1 MPAGINP
8 IHTWGGRVP
17 VQKHLNFFHNSES
30 IEEIGKEFFS
40 YVFNSVKNSMSFY
53 GGLGDDV
60 SKRRGA
66 E

>member
-30 IEEIGKEFFS
+30 IEEIGKEFFG
-40 YVFNSVKNSMSFY
+40 YVFNSVKNTMSFHR
-53 GGLGDDV
+53 GSDGDAV
-60 SKRRGA
+60 TWRGA